1 MNAIFKKGQIA
12 VELLFLSA
20 IVVALI
26 AGFVSL
32 AASLLQVSVR
42 SQNKLQAF
50 SIAEAGVEYYRWH
63 LAHAPQ
69 DYTDGTGEP
78 GPYVHEY
85 YDKNGTLIGSFSLD
99 ITPPPPGSS
108 IVTIE
113 STGKVVADPSVQK
126 IIEVKLGMPSYLDY
140 SILLNGNVYFGSGTV
155 TYGTIFANG
164 GINFNGTAY
173 GPVESALTTYSDPD
187 DSNKT
192 EWAVHTDLSPAD
204 PQPPTPLPSRT
215 DVFTA
220 GRYLAEPAVD
230 FTALNE
236 TLASLKSQAQASGT
250 YFGPSGAYG
259 YDLAL
264 ATSGVYSMYK
274 VTSLAKMPN
283 SCTNTS
289 NESGWGVWSVGTETL
304 VSTGTIPDNGGVI
317 FSEDDLWVH
326 GQIEGKHLT
335 VAAGR
340 FPINPATYANITV
353 NSSTLYTYYDGRDS
367 LAYIAQNNF
376 NVGLF
381 SENVLRID
389 GAIVAQNGRIGRYYY
404 EPPNTNNNSQKC
416 GDTVSREK
424 ITLYGSMISGGQ
436 YGFGFSDSTGYQEK
450 DIIFD
455 PNLRMNPPPYFPTLS
470 SQYVPMSWEEV
481 Q

>member
-1 MNAIFKKGQIA
+1 MNAFLKKGQIA

-26 AGFVSL
+26 TGFVSL
-32 AASLLQVSVR
+32 AASLLNISVR
-42 SQNKLQAF
+42 GQNKLQAF
-50 SIAEAGVEYYRWH
+50 AISEAGIEYYRWH
-63 LAHAPQ
+63 LAHAPT
-69 DYTDGTGEP
+69 DYTDGTGQA
-78 GPYVHEY
+78 GPYVHQY
-85 YDKNGTLIGSFSLD
+85 YDKDGTLIGSFSLD

-126 IIEVKLGMPSYLDY
+126 VIEVKLGSPSYLDY
-140 SILLNGNVYFGSGTV
+140 SILLNGNVYFGTGTV

-164 GINFNGTAY
+164 GINFNGIAY
-173 GPVESALTTYSDPD
+173 GPVMSALTTYSDPN

-204 PQPPTPLPSRT
+204 PQPPTPLPTRA

-220 GRYLAEPAVD
+220 GRFVGQPAID
-230 FTALNE
+230 FTAINE
-236 TLASLKSQAQASGT
+236 TLAALKAQAQASGT
-250 YFGPSGAYG
+250 YFGPSMAYG
-259 YDLAL
+259 YELQL
-264 ATSGVYSMYK
+264 ATSGIYSMYK
-274 VTSLAKMPN
+274 VTSLAKLPN

-289 NESGWGVWSVGTETL
+289 NEPDWGVWSVGNETL
-304 VSTGTIPDNGGVI
+304 VATGTIPDVGGVI
-317 FSEDDLWVH
+317 FSEDNLWVK
-326 GQIEGKHLT
+326 GQIQGKHLT
-335 VAAGR
+335 IAAGR
-340 FPINPATYANITV
+340 FPVNPATYADITI
-353 NSSTLYTYYDGRDS
+353 NSSTLYTYYNGSDS
-367 LAYIAQNNF
+367 LAYVAQNNF

-381 SENVLRID
+381 SDDVLRID
-389 GAIVAQNGRIGRYYY
+389 GAIVAQNGRIGRFYYA
-404 EPPNTNNNSQKC
+404 PPNTQSNSQKC
-416 GDTVSREK
+416 GDTVTRTK

-455 PNLRMNPPPYFPTLS
+455 PNLRSNPPPYFPTLS